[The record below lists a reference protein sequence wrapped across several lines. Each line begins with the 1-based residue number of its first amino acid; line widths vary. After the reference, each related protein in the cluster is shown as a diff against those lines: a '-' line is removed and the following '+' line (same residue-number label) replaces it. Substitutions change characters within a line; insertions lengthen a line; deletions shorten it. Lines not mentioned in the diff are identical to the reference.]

1 MGMLNFVAPS
11 LPIPT
16 TTYSQDQQQQRDNAL
31 RLYFNQLDSAYWDGS
46 KVVSPYGAWQS
57 NLTQT
62 NVASTATVMI
72 LEQVDYVNAMDINQ
86 TIATMTGS
94 IGPSSTTL
102 TVTAVI
108 SGAIYVGM
116 TVTGSGVA
124 ANTRITA
131 FGTGTGGV
139 GTYTVSV
146 SQSVSST
153 TLTFTANSKMTVKYP
168 GIYNLQWSGQFQ
180 NTDNSEHDIYVWLK
194 KNGTDVTGSTGLVS
208 IVKSNGSSG
217 LGHMI
222 TGWNYFLQLAANDY
236 VEIWW
241 ATSSTQVTLEA
252 YPIGTSPPR
261 PSTASVIATLSFV
274 SAIP

>member
-62 NVASTATVMI
+62 NVANTATVMI
-72 LEQVDYVNAMDINQ
+72 LETADYTNAMDINQ
-86 TIATMTGS
+86 TIAQVTGS
-94 IGPSSTTL
+94 ISGTTF
-102 TVTAVI
+102 TVTAVA
-108 SGAIYVGM
+108 SGTIYVGM
-116 TVTGSGVA
+116 TITGNSVT

-131 FGTGTGGV
+131 LGTGTGGV
-139 GTYTVSV
+139 GTYTVNI
-146 SQSVSST
+146 SQTRASADL
-153 TLTFTANSKMTVKYP
+153 TLTANSKITVAYP

-180 NTDNSEHDIYVWLK
+180 NTNNAQHDIFVWLRQ
-194 KNGTDVTGSTGLVS
+194 NGTDITGSTGFIS
-208 IVKSNGSSG
+208 IPARKGGGAGNE
-217 LGHMI
+217 GHVI
-222 TGWNYFLQLAANDY
+222 VGWNYFLQLAAKDY
-236 VEIWW
+236 IELWW
-241 ATSSTQVTLEA
+241 SADSTNVTLQA
-252 YPIGTSPPR
+252 YPADTSPTR